1 MGLSPELLVACMAT
15 VFVGGMIQGL
25 FGYGLGLLLLPL
37 LAVLSPRSL
46 PQVVLLLGLPTVAWM
61 AFHERRAIN
70 VSSVRWLVVGRVLG
84 TALGL
89 LTLALLEVSVLQVA
103 FGVVT
108 ALMVVGTMLGRRRID
123 VTSRTSLA
131 AGGFSGLMAT
141 TAGVG
146 GPPIAMLYS
155 RRAGP
160 ELRST
165 LSVVL
170 LLGAL
175 MSLVGVVAIGRVT
188 VDDLAV
194 VLACMPALAGG
205 MVASRRLATIVSPSA
220 FRILLLAVSLVSGLL
235 VIVLVLTGS
244 S

>member
-84 TALGL
+84 TLLGL
-89 LTLALLEVSVLQVA
+89 LALSLLAVSVLQIA

-108 ALMVVGTMLGRRRID
+108 ALMVVGTMLGSRRID

-170 LLGAL
+170 LLGAV

-188 VDDLAV
+188 LGDLLVA
-194 VLACMPALAGG
+194 LACMPALAGG
-205 MVASRRLATIVSPSA
+205 MVASRQLATRVSPSA
-220 FRILLLAVSLVSGLL
+220 FRMLLLAVSLLSGLF
-235 VIVLVLTGS
+235 VIVLVLTGFS
-244 S
+244 